1 MWTVLFCFQSALLC
15 SSGWPKPHSPSA
27 ASSRVLRLQ
36 VCHHIKSR
44 YLKSIHVCAC
54 MCLCM
59 LVCVCVHAH
68 VCMCTRSCVWHTCG
82 QPGVPVLMLHLVWD
96 RVSSLLT
103 TVYILHVRWWARDS
117 SPCVSVQA
125 WTFQVHVTTLGLKWV
140 LRVIIQVLRCV
151 ASALSSVPSDQ
162 PKRHHFKLVLLT
174 YRDASQFCVLIL

>member
-1 MWTVLFCFQSALLC
+1 MWYLVTVCWQSADTGQEALSPKTHFPSLALSKVLQSPKTQPPSGNQVFTPFHTLTIMRTVLFCFQSALLC

-54 MCLCM
+54 MCLCI

-82 QPGVPVLMLHLVWD
+82 QPGVPVLMLHLV
-96 RVSSLLT
+96 
-103 TVYILHVRWWARDS
+103 
-117 SPCVSVQA
+117 
-125 WTFQVHVTTLGLKWV
+125 
-140 LRVIIQVLRCV
+140 
-151 ASALSSVPSDQ
+151 
-162 PKRHHFKLVLLT
+162 
-174 YRDASQFCVLIL
+174 